1 MVRPQIE
8 RSAFLGGIGRPV
20 IHDCHASYH
29 FRQRQD
35 GAAGDHFRIALDRR
49 EPNPDDRK
57 IIVGRRR
64 RFKSGDTGGFSDCRS
79 GIACPIGSHISGAA
93 PLDRPSRRAE
103 IAALPTLYC

>member
-49 EPNPDDRK
+49 EPNP
-57 IIVGRRR
+57 
-64 RFKSGDTGGFSDCRS
+64 
-79 GIACPIGSHISGAA
+79 
-93 PLDRPSRRAE
+93 E
-103 IAALPTLYC
+103 AALPTLYYWAPVCAGAFSGMKEAANQGGLLRGSTALNGIDARTERPQAAFLKADPHT